1 MNSLLIL
8 QVVAPQ
14 LPVNTP
20 VVTNQSETMYDIV
33 LKGGWILAPI
43 AFLLLVAVYVI
54 IVRSIEIHKASKTKN
69 LVDKIA
75 PMLKEGNV
83 EKAISVCE
91 MSNMPIG
98 EVLTCGLK
106 NLGNPV
112 LDIKDSMEAE
122 ARQQVDQLSK
132 GMNYLAIISSIAPMF
147 GFLGTIFGV
156 IKIFYSI
163 SLTDNI
169 SIGTISGGLYQKMIS
184 SAAGLLVGIIA
195 FSAYQILN
203 GNMDR
208 IISSMERQSNQFLN
222 LLRNK

>member
-1 MNSLLIL
+1 MNLMLIL
-8 QVVAPQ
+8 QAVAQ
-14 LPVNTP
+14 LPTTTP
-20 VVTNQSETMYDIV
+20 VTSEKTETMFDIV

-54 IVRSIEIHKASKTKN
+54 IVRSFELHKSSKTKN

-75 PMLKEGNV
+75 PMLKEGNIDQ
-83 EKAISVCE
+83 AITVCE
-91 MSNMPIG
+91 SSNMPIG

-106 NLGNPV
+106 NLGNPIS
-112 LDIKDSMEAE
+112 DIKDSMEAE
-122 ARQQVDQLSK
+122 ARQQVDDMSK
-132 GMNYLAIISSIAPMF
+132 GMNYLAIISSVAPMF

-195 FSAYQILN
+195 FSAYHILN
-203 GNMDR
+203 GRIDH
-208 IISSMERQSNQFLN
+208 IISSMERQSNRFLN

>member
-1 MNSLLIL
+1 MNLMLIL
-8 QVVAPQ
+8 QAVAQ
-14 LPVNTP
+14 LPTTTP
-20 VVTNQSETMYDIV
+20 VTSEKTETMFDIL

-54 IVRSIEIHKASKTKN
+54 IVRSFELHKSSKTKN

-75 PMLKEGNV
+75 PMLKEGNIDQ
-83 EKAISVCE
+83 AITVCE
-91 MSNMPIG
+91 SSNMPIG

-106 NLGNPV
+106 NLGNPIS
-112 LDIKDSMEAE
+112 DIKDSMKAE
-122 ARQQVDQLSK
+122 ARQQVDDMSK
-132 GMNYLAIISSIAPMF
+132 GMNYLAIISSVAPMF

-195 FSAYQILN
+195 FSAYHILN
-203 GNMDR
+203 GRIDS
-208 IISSMERQSNQFLN
+208 IISSMERQSNRFLN

>member
-1 MNSLLIL
+1 MNLMLIL
-8 QVVAPQ
+8 QAVAQ
-14 LPVNTP
+14 LPTTTP
-20 VVTNQSETMYDIV
+20 VTSEKTETMFDIV

-54 IVRSIEIHKASKTKN
+54 IVRSFELHKSSKTKN

-75 PMLKEGNV
+75 PMLKEGNIDQ
-83 EKAISVCE
+83 AITVCE
-91 MSNMPIG
+91 SSNMPIG

-106 NLGNPV
+106 NLGNPIS
-112 LDIKDSMEAE
+112 DIKDSMEAE
-122 ARQQVDQLSK
+122 ARQQVDEMSK
-132 GMNYLAIISSIAPMF
+132 GINYLAIISSVAPMF

-195 FSAYQILN
+195 FSAYHILN
-203 GNMDR
+203 GRIDH
-208 IISSMERQSNQFLN
+208 IISSMERQSNRFLN

>member
-1 MNSLLIL
+1 MNLLLIL
-8 QVVAPQ
+8 QAVAQ
-14 LPVNTP
+14 LPTTTQ
-20 VVTNQSETMYDIV
+20 VTSDKTESMFDIV

-43 AFLLLVAVYVI
+43 GFLLLVAIYVI
-54 IVRSIEIHKASKTKN
+54 IVRSFELHKSSKTKN

-75 PMLKEGNV
+75 PMLKEGNID
-83 EKAISVCE
+83 KAITICE
-91 MSNMPIG
+91 SSNMPIG

-112 LDIKDSMEAE
+112 SDIKDSMEAE
-122 ARQQVDQLSK
+122 ARQQVDDMSK
-132 GMNYLAIISSIAPMF
+132 GMNYLAIISSVAPMF

-163 SLTDNI
+163 ALTDNI
-169 SIGTISGGLYQKMIS
+169 SIGNISGGLYQKMIS

-195 FSAYQILN
+195 FSAYHILN
-203 GNMDR
+203 GRIDS

-222 LLRNK
+222 LLRKK

>member
-1 MNSLLIL
+1 MMNLMFIL
-8 QVVAPQ
+8 QAVAQ
-14 LPVNTP
+14 LPTTTTVATEK
-20 VVTNQSETMYDIV
+20 TETMFDIV

-43 AFLLLVAVYVI
+43 GFLLLVAVYVI
-54 IVRSIEIHKASKTKN
+54 IVRSFELHKSSKTKN

-75 PMLKEGNV
+75 PALKEGNI
-83 EKAISVCE
+83 EKAITVCE
-91 MSNMPIG
+91 SSNMAIG

-112 LDIKDSMEAE
+112 SDIKDSMEAE
-122 ARQQVDQLSK
+122 ARQQVDSMSR

-169 SIGTISGGLYQKMIS
+169 SIGNISGGLYQKMIS

-195 FSAYQILN
+195 FSAYHILN
-203 GNMDR
+203 GRIDS

>member
-1 MNSLLIL
+1 
-8 QVVAPQ
+8 
-14 LPVNTP
+14 
-20 VVTNQSETMYDIV
+20 
-33 LKGGWILAPI
+33 
-43 AFLLLVAVYVI
+43 
-54 IVRSIEIHKASKTKN
+54 
-69 LVDKIA
+69 
-75 PMLKEGNV
+75 
-83 EKAISVCE
+83 
-91 MSNMPIG
+91 
-98 EVLTCGLK
+98 
-106 NLGNPV
+106 
-112 LDIKDSMEAE
+112 MEAE

-169 SIGTISGGLYQKMIS
+169 SIGTISGGLYEKMIS

-195 FSAYQILN
+195 FSAYHILN
-203 GNMDR
+203 GSMDR

>member
-1 MNSLLIL
+1 MNLMLIL
-8 QVVAPQ
+8 QAVAQ
-14 LPVNTP
+14 LPTTTP
-20 VVTNQSETMYDIV
+20 VTSEKTETMFDIL

-54 IVRSIEIHKASKTKN
+54 IVRSVELHKSSKTKN

-75 PMLKEGNV
+75 PMLKEGNIDQ
-83 EKAISVCE
+83 AITVCE
-91 MSNMPIG
+91 SSNMPIG

-106 NLGNPV
+106 NLGNPIS
-112 LDIKDSMEAE
+112 DIKDSMEAE
-122 ARQQVDQLSK
+122 ARQQVDDMSK
-132 GMNYLAIISSIAPMF
+132 GMNYLAIISSVAPMF

-195 FSAYQILN
+195 FSAYHILN
-203 GNMDR
+203 GRIDR
-208 IISSMERQSNQFLN
+208 IISSMERQSNRFLN

>member
-1 MNSLLIL
+1 MNLMLIL
-8 QVVAPQ
+8 QAVAQ
-14 LPVNTP
+14 LPTTTP
-20 VVTNQSETMYDIV
+20 VTSEKTETMFDIV

-54 IVRSIEIHKASKTKN
+54 IVRSFELHKSSKTKN

-75 PMLKEGNV
+75 PMLKEGNIDQ
-83 EKAISVCE
+83 AITVCE
-91 MSNMPIG
+91 SSNMPIG

-106 NLGNPV
+106 NLGNPIS
-112 LDIKDSMEAE
+112 DIKDSMEAE
-122 ARQQVDQLSK
+122 ARQQVDEMSK
-132 GMNYLAIISSIAPMF
+132 GMNYLAIISSVAPMF

-195 FSAYQILN
+195 FSAYHILN
-203 GNMDR
+203 GRIDH
-208 IISSMERQSNQFLN
+208 IISSMERQSNRFLN

>member
-1 MNSLLIL
+1 MNLMLIL
-8 QVVAPQ
+8 QAVAQ
-14 LPVNTP
+14 LPTTTP
-20 VVTNQSETMYDIV
+20 VTSEKTETMFDIL

-54 IVRSIEIHKASKTKN
+54 IVRSFELHKSSKTKN

-75 PMLKEGNV
+75 PMLKEGNIDQ
-83 EKAISVCE
+83 AITVCE
-91 MSNMPIG
+91 SSNMPIG

-106 NLGNPV
+106 NLGNPIS
-112 LDIKDSMEAE
+112 DIKDSMEAE
-122 ARQQVDQLSK
+122 ARQQVDDMSK
-132 GMNYLAIISSIAPMF
+132 GMNYLAIISSVAPMF

-184 SAAGLLVGIIA
+184 SAAGLLVGIIT
-195 FSAYQILN
+195 FSAYHILN
-203 GNMDR
+203 GRIDH
-208 IISSMERQSNQFLN
+208 IISSMERQSNRFLN

>member
-1 MNSLLIL
+1 MNLMLIL
-8 QVVAPQ
+8 QAVAQ
-14 LPVNTP
+14 LPTTTP
-20 VVTNQSETMYDIV
+20 VTSEKTETMFDIV

-54 IVRSIEIHKASKTKN
+54 IVRSFELHKSSKTKN

-75 PMLKEGNV
+75 PMLKEGNINQ
-83 EKAISVCE
+83 AITVCE
-91 MSNMPIG
+91 SSNMPIG

-106 NLGNPV
+106 NLGNPIS
-112 LDIKDSMEAE
+112 DIKDSMEAE
-122 ARQQVDQLSK
+122 ARQQVDEMSK
-132 GMNYLAIISSIAPMF
+132 GMNYLAIISSVAPMF

-195 FSAYQILN
+195 FSAYHILN
-203 GNMDR
+203 GRIDH
-208 IISSMERQSNQFLN
+208 IISSMERQSNRFLN

>member
-1 MNSLLIL
+1 MNLLLIL
-8 QVVAPQ
+8 QAVAQ
-14 LPVNTP
+14 LPMTTP
-20 VVTNQSETMYDIV
+20 VTNDKTESMFDIV

-43 AFLLLVAVYVI
+43 AFLLLVAIYI
-54 IVRSIEIHKASKTKN
+54 IIERSIELHKSSKTKN

-75 PMLKEGNV
+75 PMLKEGNIDN
-83 EKAISVCE
+83 AIAICE
-91 MSNMPIG
+91 SSDMPIG
-98 EVLTCGLK
+98 EVLSCGLK

-112 LDIKDSMEAE
+112 IDIKDSMESE
-122 ARQQVDQLSK
+122 ARQQVDQMSR
-132 GMNYLAIISSIAPMF
+132 GMNYLAIISSVAPMF

-169 SIGTISGGLYQKMIS
+169 SIGNISGGLYEKMIS

-195 FSAYQILN
+195 FSAYHIFN
-203 GNMDR
+203 GKIDR

-222 LLRNK
+222 LLRKK

>member
-1 MNSLLIL
+1 MLIL
-8 QVVAPQ
+8 QAVAQ
-14 LPVNTP
+14 LPTTTP
-20 VVTNQSETMYDIV
+20 VTTEKTESMFDIV

-54 IVRSIEIHKASKTKN
+54 IVRSFELHKSSKTKN

-75 PMLKEGNV
+75 PMLKEGNID
-83 EKAISVCE
+83 KAITVCE
-91 MSNMPIG
+91 SSNMPIG

-122 ARQQVDQLSK
+122 ARQQVDEMSR
-132 GMNYLAIISSIAPMF
+132 GMNYLAIISSVAPMF

-169 SIGTISGGLYQKMIS
+169 SIGSISGGLYQKMIC

-195 FSAYQILN
+195 FSAYHILN
-203 GNMDR
+203 GRIDR